1 MLFRS
6 LLSQKLVFEIGQN
19 PLKFP
24 ASPSSILF
32 DQLKKELKVQR
43 VETSFKLSTFKKII
57 ENDKIAEAFDN
68 CRKEKRPALITYT
81 VAGDNT
87 KNNSLKILNRISKYA
102 DILELGFAHNT
113 PIADGGQ
120 IQGSSHRALKN
131 GIKLKDVFQIVKK
144 FKKNNSNK
152 PIILM
157 GYYNLIYQNGENNFL
172 KSCKSSGVDG
182 LIIVDL
188 PYPENK
194 SFASKCKKKKINF
207 IQLLSPTTSR
217 ERMKKI
223 IKESHDMIYYISMLS
238 TTGGKLKVTPKK
250 ILQNYNTIKRINS
263 KKNLVIGFGI
273 TDKTISSLKSAN
285 GLVVGSMLCKTI
297 TNSLKMGQNP
307 VTKLDKV
314 VYNLKKKII

>member
-1 MLFRS
+1 MN
-6 LLSQKLVFEIGQN
+6 SQ
-19 PLKFP
+19 
-24 ASPSSILF
+24 
-32 DQLKKELKVQR
+32 
-43 VETSFKLSTFKKII
+43 
-57 ENDKIAEAFDN
+57 IAKTFDN
-68 CRKEKRPALITYT
+68 CKKEKRPALITYT

-87 KNNSLKILNRISKYA
+87 KNNSLKILETISKYA
-102 DILELGFAHNT
+102 DILELGFPHNT

-120 IQGSSHRALKN
+120 IQGSSHRALRN
-131 GIKLKDVFQIVKK
+131 GIKLKDVFQIVRK
-144 FKKNNSNK
+144 FKKNNPYK

-157 GYYNLIYQNGENNFL
+157 GYFNLIYQNGENNFL
-172 KSCKSSGVDG
+172 KKCKLSGVDG

-194 SFASKCKKKKINF
+194 DFADKCKRKSINF
-207 IQLLSPTTSR
+207 IQLLSPTTSK

-223 IKESHDMIYYISMLS
+223 IKDSHDMIYYISMLS
-238 TTGGKLKVTPKK
+238 TTGGKLKVSPKE
-250 ILQNYNTIKRINS
+250 ILQNYNSIKRINP

-297 TNSLKMGQNP
+297 TNSLKMRQNP